1 MRKFFN
7 SLSTRSSQPVK
18 LLTMV
23 VLSCTLLAC
32 ANSTNNWAPVEDR
45 SNKISVGSKPVG
57 TAIGGSNLNSSNFD
71 PNRPGYVIV
80 RPGDTLRKIA
90 SENNVNWQDL
100 VRWNNLENPNQIEPG
115 QSLKVSGTPGPGTAV
130 VPSSSTT
137 QGSRPVATVVLGS
150 TDNSSAP
157 SKPVASTTPTPTP
170 TPTTSANNS
179 SNLPPV
185 NPSMGDEGVAW
196 MWPNN
201 GPVIANFDEV
211 KNKGIDISGKAGDP
225 VYAVADGVVIH
236 AASLRGFGNL
246 VILKHNNTY
255 ISAYGHNQ
263 TLLVKEDQQIKKGQK
278 IAEMGNTGA
287 DQVKLH
293 FEIRRQGK
301 PVDPLKYLPPRK

>member
-1 MRKFFN
+1 MRNIFN
-7 SLSTRSSQPVK
+7 NVSAKSCKPVK
-18 LLTMV
+18 LLTML
-23 VLSCTLLAC
+23 VLSCALLAC
-32 ANSTNNWAPVEDR
+32 ASGTNNWAPVEDR
-45 SNKISVGSKPVG
+45 GNKITVGSKPVG
-57 TAIGGSNLNSSNFD
+57 TPVGGSNLNSSNLD

-80 RPGDTLRKIA
+80 RPGDTIRKIA
-90 SENNVNWQDL
+90 LENNVMWQDII
-100 VRWNNLENPNQIEPG
+100 RWNNLENPNQIEPG
-115 QSLKVSGTPGPGTAV
+115 QSLKVSGTPGPGTSLVAT
-130 VPSSSTT
+130 PNNA
-137 QGSRPVATVVLGS
+137 QGSRPVATVVLG
-150 TDNSSAP
+150 TADNSSAP
-157 SKPVASTTPTPTP
+157 TKPVASTPSN
-170 TPTTSANNS
+170 TST
-179 SNLPPV
+179 NLPPV
-185 NPSMGDEGVAW
+185 NPTMGDEGIAW
-196 MWPNN
+196 IWPNN

-246 VILKHNNTY
+246 IILKHNNTY